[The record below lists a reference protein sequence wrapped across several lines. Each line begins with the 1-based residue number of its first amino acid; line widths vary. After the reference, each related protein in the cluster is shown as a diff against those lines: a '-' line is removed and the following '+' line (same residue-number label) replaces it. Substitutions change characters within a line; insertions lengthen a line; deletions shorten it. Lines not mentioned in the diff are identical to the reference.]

1 MRQAKLR
8 QAGTN
13 LSRNDVVMVMMEE
26 AIVRSREEIEARF
39 RKLEKEQGIDPVVE
53 EEPEVVEEVDD
64 GSQGMFSVFGLVR
77 KKANTDVIKA
87 STAVIDFEVLRANNA
102 VDGFVCLLVG

>member
-39 RKLEKEQGIDPVVE
+39 RKLEKEQGIDAEVE
-53 EEPEVVEEVDD
+53 EPPEEPPEPDD
-64 GSQGMFSVFGLVR
+64 GSRGMFSVFGLVR
-77 KKANTDVIKA
+77 KKANTDVMK
-87 STAVIDFEVLRANNA
+87 V
-102 VDGFVCLLVG
+102 